1 MEILSLV
8 CSIALCIAGIIIFCM
23 ACSDK
28 LDSSVSIPLL
38 FVSVVFFVLGFANFG
53 VMNQFIAENK
63 IKERF
68 DLVEKFVEFDNKKVD

>member
-23 ACSDK
+23 ASSDK
-28 LDSSVSIPLL
+28 LDSSVSIPLM

-53 VMNQFIAENK
+53 VMNQFVAENK

>member
-1 MEILSLV
+1 MEILSLI

-23 ACSDK
+23 ASSDK

-53 VMNQFIAENK
+53 VMNQFIAEKN